1 MWLLDTNTLELHEFI
16 GGNLPD
22 YAILSHVCGSEEV
35 TFTEMRKMKHREAA
49 KKKIGFS
56 KIEGCCARAV
66 RDGFQWAWID
76 SCCIDK
82 RSSAELSEAINSMW
96 ACRC

>member
-1 MWLLDTNTLELHEFI
+1 
-16 GGNLPD
+16 
-22 YAILSHVCGSEEV
+22 
-35 TFTEMRKMKHREAA
+35 MRKMKHREAA

-56 KIEGCCARAV
+56 RIEGCCARAV

-96 ACRC
+96 AWYGDSDCCYVYLSDVPTAAGARQDFGHSRWLTRGWTLQEL